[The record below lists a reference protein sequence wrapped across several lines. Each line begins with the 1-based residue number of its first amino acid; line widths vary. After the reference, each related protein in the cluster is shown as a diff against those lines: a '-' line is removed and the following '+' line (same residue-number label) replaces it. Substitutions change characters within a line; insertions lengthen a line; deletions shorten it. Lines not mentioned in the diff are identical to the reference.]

1 MKINRNSGAE
11 QPNPLPQQPT
21 PVRRAP
27 KAAPIRQETYDDPEP
42 DDEEDEEDEEEERP
56 RRRFPFG
63 CLIVL
68 LMLALVAFGGYKVY
82 RFYGEVD
89 GSGNLGKEQ
98 TVSIQKGASLTEVS
112 AALKEDGI
120 IEYDWLFKLYARYSG
135 NAGALQYGKFT
146 LRSGMSYNDIIA
158 TLSEVQR
165 RKTVD
170 ITIPEGTTAVGV
182 AKIFVNA
189 GLVPDVDTFLNCANG
204 TDGSD
209 FSQYDFWNNIP
220 DNGRLMKCEG

>member
-68 LMLALVAFGGYKVY
+68 LMLALVAFGG
-82 RFYGEVD
+82 
-89 GSGNLGKEQ
+89 
-98 TVSIQKGASLTEVS
+98 
-112 AALKEDGI
+112 
-120 IEYDWLFKLYARYSG
+120 
-135 NAGALQYGKFT
+135 
-146 LRSGMSYNDIIA
+146 
-158 TLSEVQR
+158 
-165 RKTVD
+165 
-170 ITIPEGTTAVGV
+170 
-182 AKIFVNA
+182 
-189 GLVPDVDTFLNCANG
+189 
-204 TDGSD
+204 
-209 FSQYDFWNNIP
+209 
-220 DNGRLMKCEG
+220 